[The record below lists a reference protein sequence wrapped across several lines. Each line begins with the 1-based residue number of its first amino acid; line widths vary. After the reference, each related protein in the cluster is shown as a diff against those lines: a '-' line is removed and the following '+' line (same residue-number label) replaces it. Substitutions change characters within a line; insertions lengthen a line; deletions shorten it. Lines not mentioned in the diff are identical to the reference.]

1 MAIDFRIRDFFH
13 PIGIYKLR
21 RTLERTQWLPS
32 EDLRAYQEHRLAVT
46 INQAYS
52 HVPYYRKLF
61 NKLGLK
67 PSDIRGMDDLKKL
80 PLLTKDT
87 VRTSGLSLIADNA
100 ERYHPIS
107 YRTSGTTGAP

>member
-21 RTLERTQWLPS
+21 RTLEHTQWLPAG
-32 EDLRAYQEHRLAVT
+32 DLSAYQEHRLAVI

-52 HVPYYRKLF
+52 HVPYYRQLL
-61 NKLGLK
+61 NKLGLR
-67 PSDIRGMDDLKKL
+67 PSDIRSMDDLKKL

-87 VRTSGLSLIADNA
+87 VRT
-100 ERYHPIS
+100 
-107 YRTSGTTGAP
+107 